1 MTQAR
6 TRGPGVKTPER
17 RAAIARAALE
27 VVTEVGH
34 RALTTAAVAAR
45 AGISE
50 RAMLYHFPTRDHLLV
65 AALEVSDA
73 DREVDY
79 VERHARSHGAQVETL
94 AEEFASQAMRND
106 RVIRLMAALTAAAT
120 DPDHPAHPYFVEHHE
135 RAQSGLAHVVRA
147 EQAAGLAHPE
157 LDPEETAT
165 QLLAMW
171 LGLESLW
178 LLRQDF
184 DLAAS
189 LTSAFR
195 RLTGRALMEQR
206 ALLDKLST
214 L

>member
-1 MTQAR
+1 MASTR
-6 TRGPGVKTPER
+6 TRGPGAKTPER

-27 VVTEVGH
+27 IVLEAGH
-34 RALTTAAVAAR
+34 RALTTAEVAAR

-73 DREVDY
+73 DREIEY
-79 VERHARSHGAQVETL
+79 IERHALPEGARVETL
-94 AEEFASQAMRND
+94 AQNFARQVMGND
-106 RVIRLMAALTAAAT
+106 RVIRLAAAMTAAAT
-120 DPDHPAHPYFVEHHE
+120 DPDHPAHAYFQSHHA
-135 RAQSGLAHVVRA
+135 RALDGLAAIVRA

-157 LDPEETAT
+157 LDPEETAA

-184 DLAAS
+184 DLEAS
-189 LTSAFR
+189 MTRAFR
-195 RLTGRALMEQR
+195 RLMNRALMEQR
-206 ALLDKLST
+206 ALLDQLSSI
-214 L
+214 